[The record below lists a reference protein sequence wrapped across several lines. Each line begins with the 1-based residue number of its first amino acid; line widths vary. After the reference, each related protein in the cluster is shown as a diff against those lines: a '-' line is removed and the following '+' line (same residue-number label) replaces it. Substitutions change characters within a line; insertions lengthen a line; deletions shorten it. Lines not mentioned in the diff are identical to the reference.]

1 MADTG
6 VLSLVLICADPRRQ
20 AGLGVSRG
28 ALSVAVAGVATP
40 GLAAFAGGDDRDD
53 QRHDG
58 VGPAP
63 AEPRVGNQSDEQDG
77 GQVRAQQGLDRV
89 GDHGAAAQFAPRAAL
104 GPAEHRHHEQGHRGQ
119 GDPDRAGAGVRADDQ
134 GVDGIDG
141 ARPSARQGSSP
152 SRFLTIQPT
161 LYRQGMLAAPDR
173 LDALQR
179 VGRAMADPTRCRLLL
194 VLLDGPAYPAQ
205 MSNLLGLTRANVSN
219 HLACLRGCGLV
230 TTTSEGR
237 QVRYELA
244 DAALACALRD
254 LADLVLDVDA
264 DLDCLPI
271 DRSVPT
277 PVMAR

>member
-1 MADTG
+1 
-6 VLSLVLICADPRRQ
+6 
-20 AGLGVSRG
+20 
-28 ALSVAVAGVATP
+28 
-40 GLAAFAGGDDRDD
+40 
-53 QRHDG
+53 
-58 VGPAP
+58 
-63 AEPRVGNQSDEQDG
+63 
-77 GQVRAQQGLDRV
+77 
-89 GDHGAAAQFAPRAAL
+89 
-104 GPAEHRHHEQGHRGQ
+104 
-119 GDPDRAGAGVRADDQ
+119 
-134 GVDGIDG
+134 
-141 ARPSARQGSSP
+141 
-152 SRFLTIQPT
+152 
-161 LYRQGMLAAPDR
+161 MLAASDR